1 MSTTLAQYRAAVS
14 SKIGLDNSTSG
25 DQGFIDLWV
34 NEGVTDI
41 LMRTNCRV
49 RCASMTLTAGTW
61 KYTLDTQIMKV
72 YLVYVTSGGAD
83 YRLTQ
88 ITDDELVSMQ
98 VLSSTPISPI
108 QYYAVAGSDFLTL
121 YPTPQLSTDT
131 LNIFYVPR
139 PTVLSA
145 SSDVPSEIPS
155 EFQKAV
161 EFYAL
166 REAAEFS
173 GDTDS
178 RFGQSYQA
186 QYEFWIRRI
195 KKWVALKGNHR
206 LPRAVVGLGRP
217 YLVPHDR
224 SRYPN
229 W

>member
-1 MSTTLAQYRAAVS
+1 MSTTLAQYRSAVS
-14 SKIGLDNSTSG
+14 SKLGLDNSTSG

-34 NEGVTDI
+34 NEGVTDV
-41 LMRTNCRV
+41 LMRTSCRV
-49 RCASMTLTAGTW
+49 RCATMTLTAGTW
-61 KYTLDTQIMKV
+61 KYTLDSSIMLIKQMW
-72 YLVYVTSGGAD
+72 VTSGGQD

-88 ITDDELVSMQ
+88 VTDDELIAMQ

-108 QYYAVAGSDFLTL
+108 QYYAVGGSDFLLL
-121 YPTPQLSTDT
+121 YPTPSLSTDT
-131 LNIFYVPR
+131 LNIEYIPR

-145 SSDVPSEIPS
+145 SSDTPSEIPS
-155 EFQKAV
+155 QYQKAV
-161 EFYAL
+161 EFYAC

-178 RFGQSYQA
+178 QFGARYAQSY
-186 QYEFWIRRI
+186 ELWIRRI
-195 KKWVALKGNHR
+195 KKWVALSGNHR
-206 LPRAVVGLGRP
+206 LPRAVVAYGRP